1 MKYKGEV
8 IHGLGEAGV
17 TYALPTAN
25 IYVEN
30 APVGVFVGKTNYLNS
45 WYPSLICIRA
55 PGERQVLEAHLFDFE
70 GDIYHE
76 TIEVDVGQRIRHLA
90 PFTTVEE
97 MRALIE
103 KDVQT
108 ARRLLDLPVRTKM

>member
-1 MKYKGEV
+1 MKYTGEV

-25 IYVEN
+25 IYVEG
-30 APVGVFVGKTNYLNS
+30 APEGIFVGQTKYLNS
-45 WYPSLICIRA
+45 WYPSLICIRV
-55 PGERQVLEAHLFDFE
+55 PGDRQVLESHLFDFE

-76 TIEVDVGQRIRHLA
+76 TIEVDVGQRIRPLV
-90 PFTTVEE
+90 PFTTVED
-97 MRALIE
+97 MHALIE